1 MLVLSKS
8 SLLGVV
14 FATYFRVGSY
24 GLGGNPQGPGGPR
37 ASTGH
42 NHLSAISSRPSNHG
56 VLCFRLRARQ
66 GRGGVYA
73 LGKSVFSPI
82 MERHLK
88 SQMVM
93 ISCHG
98 FLEVFEQVH
107 MSLWYVQA
115 VLKEDF
121 LKCFSCY
128 NYVPKMLTCMGA
140 TSNCHPGSRH
150 CIYYLRRQ
158 RWYIGI

>member
-1 MLVLSKS
+1 MSKS

-66 GRGGVYA
+66 GRGGGCVCSREVSFFPNHGTPPQVSNGYD
-73 LGKSVFSPI
+73 LLSWFPRSLRTSPH
-82 MERHLK
+82 EL
-88 SQMVM
+88 M
-93 ISCHG
+93 IRASSFKRG
-98 FLEVFEQVH
+98 LLEMF
-107 MSLWYVQA
+107 
-115 VLKEDF
+115 
-121 LKCFSCY
+121 
-128 NYVPKMLTCMGA
+128 
-140 TSNCHPGSRH
+140 
-150 CIYYLRRQ
+150 
-158 RWYIGI
+158 